1 MNFQDWPAVLGEQI
15 KHTHLLEWAA
25 VAFGIAQVLL
35 ARANN
40 ILLYPAG
47 IIATVISAVL
57 LFEVHLYAE
66 SALNLYYL
74 VMSIYGW
81 LFWAKKKDTP
91 PPPISYTTKKE
102 WLITALIV
110 FPGWLILYFILDN
123 FTPSDVPVWDSW
135 VSSTAWAGMW
145 LLARRKIEN
154 WLLLNV
160 SNFFAVPLLIHKN
173 LYLFAGLT
181 IFLFIV
187 AIFGYFDWKKIYRR
201 QTEPLSSQQ
210 L

>member
-1 MNFQDWPAVLGEQI
+1 MDFQDWPSMLLEQI
-15 KHTHLLEWAA
+15 KNTHPLEWIA

-35 ARANN
+35 ARVNN

-66 SALNLYYL
+66 SALNIYYL

-81 LFWAKKKDTP
+81 IFWAKKKGLLP
-91 PPPISYTTKKE
+91 QPISYTTRKE
-102 WLITALIV
+102 WLVTAIIV

-123 FTPSDVPVWDSW
+123 FTPSDVPAWDSW

-173 LYLFAGLT
+173 LFLFAGLT
-181 IFLFIV
+181 VFLFIV
-187 AIFGYFDWKKIYRR
+187 AVFGYFDWKRIYRR
-201 QTEPLSSQQ
+201 QTDTLSAQ